1 MDWGERAH
9 GQQVHAEKAGSSGL
23 GGDGPRTAVNSC
35 DGQDKIIGNII
46 AIDVG

>member
-9 GQQVHAEKAGSSGL
+9 GQQVRAVEAGSSGW
-23 GGDGPRTAVNSC
+23 GGDGLRTAINSC